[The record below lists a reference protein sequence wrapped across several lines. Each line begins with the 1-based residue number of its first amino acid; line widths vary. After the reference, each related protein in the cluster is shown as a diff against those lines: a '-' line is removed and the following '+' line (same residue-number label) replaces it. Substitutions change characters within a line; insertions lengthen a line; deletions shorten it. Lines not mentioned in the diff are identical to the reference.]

1 MNKNILADEIRVLGE
16 GKNIECL
23 VKNGGNDMPIA
34 PYHSVCRTL
43 EIRNTIYPQCVQE
56 GLVRRRFAKS
66 ARYGT

>member
-34 PYHSVCRTL
+34 PYHSV
-43 EIRNTIYPQCVQE
+43 
-56 GLVRRRFAKS
+56 
-66 ARYGT
+66 